1 MYPPKKN
8 YVKELLVKVY
18 ILSNQNLFKENLNHV
33 DPTFDSQEISGMTPT
48 FLHSVGFYIS
58 LNHSLQCPNRLRCL
72 HQIIHLLLPQPNQ
85 SQLIP
90 KTSNLS
96 CSNIIL
102 FKTQELYLGNVVHL
116 GELEGDAQAT
126 EERRDERAGSR
137 ERRDLDVIWG
147 LGIHCGFEL
156 PEGLGDFP
164 QRLMVICHLVNFGL
178 CCEKD
183 ERTMV
188 FAWFLPCYCSLFT
201 RLNWNRSTFTLY
213 LLIKKDAYKQEVF
226 FIPVYATFFFLIGGW
241 QKDG

>member
-1 MYPPKKN
+1 MSIPRLTRKRFLVWLPPFFTVLAFTSRSTIACN
-8 YVKELLVKVY
+8 VPIDFDASTRSFTCYQ
-18 ILSNQNLFKENLNHV
+18 NQI
-33 DPTFDSQEISGMTPT
+33 D
-48 FLHSVGFYIS
+48 
-58 LNHSLQCPNRLRCL
+58 
-72 HQIIHLLLPQPNQ
+72 
-85 SQLIP
+85 QLIP
-90 KTSNLS
+90 KPSNHS
-96 CSNIIL
+96 CI
-102 FKTQELYLGNVVHL
+102 KTQELYLGDVVHL

-137 ERRDLDVIWG
+137 ERRDLHVIWG

-201 RLNWNRSTFTLY
+201 RLN
-213 LLIKKDAYKQEVF
+213 
-226 FIPVYATFFFLIGGW
+226 
-241 QKDG
+241 